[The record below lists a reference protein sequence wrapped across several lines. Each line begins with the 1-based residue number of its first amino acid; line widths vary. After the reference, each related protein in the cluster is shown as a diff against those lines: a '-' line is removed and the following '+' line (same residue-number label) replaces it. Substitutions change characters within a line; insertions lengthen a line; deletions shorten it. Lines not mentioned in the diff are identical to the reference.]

1 MSGIEMD
8 IKNKSLDWQSMGM
21 YQTIFMPQN
30 DVKYVYF
37 SIIIEVHGNLLEMS
51 SISIKNEI
59 I

>member
-8 IKNKSLDWQSMGM
+8 IKNKSLDWQSMEM

>member
-8 IKNKSLDWQSMGM
+8 IKNKSLDWQSMEL